1 LADAARYLGDF
12 ELSKSVLTNLRKRSP
27 DDASK
32 AAFFLGRLE
41 EARGNLELAL
51 DWYAQ
56 AMEGSP
62 EPHFAQEAKA
72 GKARIARR
80 MRSLDAH
87 PAHTDP

>member
-1 LADAARYLGDF
+1 LADAARYLGRFD
-12 ELSKSVLTNLRKRSP
+12 LSRSALTTLRKRSP

-72 GKARIARR
+72 GKARIAKR
-80 MRSLDAH
+80 MRSLDTRS
-87 PAHTDP
+87 AHTAP